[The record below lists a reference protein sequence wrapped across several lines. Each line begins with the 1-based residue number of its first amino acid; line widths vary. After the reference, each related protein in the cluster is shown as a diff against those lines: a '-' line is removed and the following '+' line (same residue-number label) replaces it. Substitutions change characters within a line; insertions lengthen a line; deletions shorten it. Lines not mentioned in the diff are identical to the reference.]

1 MAALAQNCFSSVKV
15 CLYMF
20 DPFGETAKVPR
31 LISNL
36 PKIHSLLDL
45 KGFLVTE
52 CFIKTHFEIL
62 MNLYDKR

>member
-1 MAALAQNCFSSVKV
+1 
-15 CLYMF
+15 MF